1 MNLWAKRAGLLL
13 SAAVLIFLISC
24 EDDSFLLGFRGKK
37 KFEGNY
43 HEIVFDGEKSSVL
56 LVDSV
61 FTDHKILSNL
71 PINPVSYRFLL
82 GQYNDPEFGMVRSEV
97 FAQFGPDNNPDFP
110 PYFNTDEDDLTL
122 DSITVQLR
130 FDYYL
135 YGSMGGDISERV
147 SVHRLTDSLSYG
159 KRYTNNSTLPYDP
172 TPLGELSLDIERI
185 VYDLTDDSGRDSSF
199 YLKGTLGSRL
209 PAGAGPGWD
218 YAQELFIYAGSKGDS
233 ALVGANVKGFYE
245 KFYGFAFIPTTS
257 TGILGYNP
265 MHVGSLVTLHYQSTE
280 EDSLTLSFEFTPYD
294 YVYSN
299 AATNITASRIGELA
313 SLPAPQVPY
322 HPADDSKRYIQDG
335 STVITELDLSDFY
348 SFIDTLDNIIINSA
362 ELSMDVVNPPSSMP
376 PPSSLYGVLMKEKD
390 GKIISLDMSV
400 EEDSLKWR
408 QFSSAV
414 FTELTSFAISNEL
427 TNQSPLTLAYNRS
440 SKKYVGYAT
449 MFFQKMFDNKD
460 KPELNIEHIGFYP
473 ATAPLLRNIGAATNV
488 PVLKSGIGN
497 DVNRAILKTSGIK
510 LKLYYTK
517 TKLP

>member
-43 HEIVFDGEKSSVL
+43 HEIVFDGDKSSVL

-71 PINPVSYRFLL
+71 PINPVSFRYLL
-82 GQYNDPEFGMVRSEV
+82 GQYNDPEFGTVRSQG
-97 FAQFGPDNNPDFP
+97 FAQFLPNNNPDFP
-110 PYFNTDEDDLTL
+110 PYFNTDEDELTL
-122 DSITVQLR
+122 DSVTVQLR

-135 YGSMGGDISERV
+135 YGSLGGDIAERV
-147 SVHRLTDSLSYG
+147 SVHRLTDSLTYG
-159 KRYTNNSTLPYDP
+159 KRYTNNSTVPYDP
-172 TPLGELSLDIERI
+172 TPLGELSFDLERI
-185 VYDLTDDSGRDSSF
+185 VYDLTDDAGRDSSF
-199 YLKGTLGSRL
+199 YLRGTLGSKL
-209 PAGAGPGWD
+209 PGGAGPGWD
-218 YAQELFIYAGSKGDS
+218 FAEELFAYVQSKGDS
-233 ALVGANVKGFYE
+233 ALVGRNIKGFYE
-245 KFYGFAFIPTTS
+245 QFYGLAFIPTTS

-265 MHVGSLVTLHYQSTE
+265 MHATSLVTLHYQSLE
-280 EDSLTLSFEFTPYD
+280 EDSLTLSFQFYPYEF
-294 YVYSN
+294 VYSN
-299 AATNITASRIGELA
+299 AMTNITTSRIGELA
-313 SLPAPQVPY
+313 NLPAPQVPY
-322 HPADDSKRYIQDG
+322 HPLDDSKRYIQDG

-362 ELSMDVVNPPSSMP
+362 ELSLEVINPTASTP
-376 PPSSLYGVLMKEKD
+376 PPASLYALLMKEED
-390 GKIISLDMSV
+390 GKIVPLEMSV

-408 QFSSAV
+408 EFSSAV
-414 FTELTSFAISNEL
+414 FTELINFAISNEL
-427 TNQSPLTLAYNRS
+427 TNQSPLTLSYNRS
-440 SKKYVGYAT
+440 TKKYVGYAT

-473 ATAPLLRNIGAATNV
+473 ATAPLFRNVGLASTV
-488 PVLKSGIGN
+488 PAVRSGIGN

-517 TKLP
+517 TNLP